1 MERDTVLPCAG
12 PVVNTY
18 VAPGLHLLIDMHGAK
33 NLRDQALIERALREA
48 ATACGATILDV
59 KLHSFGEGAGIT
71 GVAILAESHISIH
84 TWPETGF
91 AAIDIFMCGGCDPHR
106 AMPVLEAAFTPGR
119 TSLSAHKRGEDLR

>member
-1 MERDTVLPCAG
+1 MERDTVLSCTG

-33 NLRDQALIERALREA
+33 NLRDQALVDRALRDA
-48 ATACGATILDV
+48 AAACGATVLDV

-91 AAIDIFMCGGCDPHR
+91 AAIDIFMCGSCDPHR
-106 AMPVLEAAFTPGR
+106 ALPVLEAAFAPNGTNV
-119 TSLSAHKRGEDLR
+119 SAHKRGEDSR